1 MKKIKSIKIKLF
13 ALLGLITLFT
23 ACTDDMNV
31 FPKDD
36 DDFTSEKFYA
46 DPNSYKVFM
55 AKIYAGLAVTGQAG
69 PAGTPDIQGIDEGF
83 GQYLRGYWQ
92 LQELPTDEA
101 MVSWLDPT
109 LPDLNTQ
116 TWTKDNRFITA
127 FYSRA
132 FYQIGL
138 ANEFLRESTDA
149 KLESRGASVELKAEV
164 KTFRA
169 EVRFLRALSYYHAID
184 LFGKV
189 AFATEDDKVGV
200 KPQEKDRVFVL
211 DYLIKELIAIDVD
224 LKAARTNEYGRVD
237 KIGAKMV
244 LAKLYLNSLVYTEEK
259 VNNDTKALA
268 VINEI
273 IASPYKIATVPYS
286 NLFMA
291 DNNRADV
298 QNEIIFPILFDGLKT
313 KSWGGTTYLVH
324 APCGDWNDELG
335 ITAGWFGLVGRKE
348 FAAIFP
354 DLTGAADKR
363 ALFNTVQDPL
373 SIPTSSDFFKK
384 GASFGLKIRK
394 YTNKTSTGASASGT
408 EHPDTDFPMFRL
420 ADVYLMYAELAAKGV
435 AGASTTTAANY
446 VNVLRTRAL
455 AAQVTATDITS
466 LFVLN
471 ERAKELYWEGH
482 RRQDLIRFG
491 KFTGSSYIWEW
502 KGNVQPG
509 TSIDDKYKLFAIPQS
524 EINTNP
530 NLTQNPG
537 Y

>member
-13 ALLGLITLFT
+13 ALLGLITLFS

-46 DPNSYKVFM
+46 DPNSYKEFM

-101 MVSWLDPT
+101 MVAWGDPT
-109 LPDLNTQ
+109 LPELNTH
-116 TWTKDNRFITA
+116 TWTKDNRFTAA

-149 KLESRGASVELKAEV
+149 KLDSRGVTAELKAEV

-200 KPQEKDRVFVL
+200 KPQEKDRVFVF
-211 DYLIKELIAIDVD
+211 DYLVTELKAIDAD

-244 LAKLYLNSLVYTEEK
+244 LAKLYLNSIIYTGQ
-259 VNNDTKALA
+259 NRDTEALA
-268 VINEI
+268 TINEI
-273 IASPYKIATVPYS
+273 IASPYKIAAVPYS

-291 DNNRADV
+291 DNNRVAV
-298 QNEIIFPILFDGLKT
+298 QQEIIFPILFDGLKT

-363 ALFNTVQDPL
+363 SLFNAVQDPL
-373 SIPTSSDFFKK
+373 SIPKASDFF
-384 GASFGLKIRK
+384 GSSTTQGYGLKVRK
-394 YTNKTSTGASASGT
+394 YSNKTSTGTNGSGT

-435 AGASTTTAANY
+435 AGASTTTAKNY
-446 VNVLRTRAL
+446 VNELRIRAN
-455 AAQVTATDITS
+455 AAQVTAADITS
-466 LFVLN
+466 ELVLN
-471 ERAKELYWEGH
+471 ERAKELYWEAH

-491 KFTGSSYIWEW
+491 KFTGSSYNWEW
-502 KGNVQPG
+502 KGNVQSG

-530 NLTQNPG
+530 NLTQNTG

>member
-1 MKKIKSIKIKLF
+1 MKKIKSIKNILF
-13 ALLGLITLFT
+13 ALIGLIALFT

-36 DDFTSEKFYA
+36 DDFTSEKFYS
-46 DPNSYKVFM
+46 DPNSYKEFM

-69 PAGTPDIQGIDEGF
+69 PAGNPDIQGIDEGF

-101 MVSWLDPT
+101 MVAWGDPT

-116 TWTKDNRFITA
+116 TWTKDNQFITA

-149 KLESRGASVELKAEV
+149 KLDSRGASAELKADV
-164 KTFRA
+164 KVYRA

-184 LFGKV
+184 LFGKM
-189 AFATEDDKVGV
+189 AFATEDDNVGV
-200 KPQEKDRVFVL
+200 KPQEKDRVFVF
-211 DYLIKELIAIDVD
+211 DYLVKELKAIDAD

-244 LAKLYLNSLVYTEEK
+244 LAKLYSNSIVYTT
-259 VNNDTKALA
+259 VNRDAEALA
-268 VINEI
+268 TINEI
-273 IASPYKIATVPYS
+273 IASPYKIAAVPYS

-291 DNNRADV
+291 DNNRAAV
-298 QNEIIFPILFDGLKT
+298 KEEIIFPILFDGLYT

-373 SIPTSSDFFKK
+373 SIPKASDFFGSKTTQ
-384 GASFGLKIRK
+384 GYGLKVRK
-394 YTNKTSTGASASGT
+394 YSNKTSAGVAGSNGD
-408 EHPDTDFPMFRL
+408 HPDTDFPMFRL

-435 AGASTTTAANY
+435 AGATTSSAAGY
-446 VNVLRTRAL
+446 VNVLRTRAN
-455 AAQVTATDITS
+455 AAQIAAVDITS
-466 LFVLN
+466 QFVLN

-491 KFTGSSYIWEW
+491 KYAGSSYNWEW
-502 KGNVQPG
+502 KGNVQSG